1 MTEKNSF
8 LCIHGHFYQPPRE
21 NPWLDTVLCEPSAA
35 PYHDWNQR
43 IARECYGPNA
53 AARISDGEGG
63 IFSLVNNYEYMS
75 FNFGPTLLTWL
86 SRNDP
91 WVYERILEAD
101 RKSVERYHG
110 HGNAI
115 AQVYNHIIMPLASRR
130 DKRTQ
135 IVWGIQDFKY
145 RFGRM
150 PEGMWLAE
158 TAVDNETLSLM
169 AEEGI
174 RFTILSPDQAEAVRP
189 FVSKTRRP
197 WKATNAGLL
206 DTTIPYRVFPDGG
219 RDNFIDV
226 FFYNGPVSHGV
237 AYEKLLASGERF
249 LTSIKDAANN
259 GRVGPRLITVAT
271 DGESYGHHSKFGEMA
286 LAWLFKS
293 LGESPQGITVMNP
306 GAFLERFPPEW
317 EAKVREKSSWS
328 CAHGVERWRSDCGC
342 NVTATPGWNQTWR
355 TPLRDGLERLS
366 SSFSEIFEKTGR
378 LFFRDPWNARD
389 DYIRL
394 WIDPSVET
402 RSSFM
407 EKHLRPGAD
416 EGAVGDAMR
425 LLESQRMGLF
435 MFTSC
440 GWFFDDIS
448 GLEAVQI
455 MLYAA
460 RGIDLVGEWTEE
472 NLETRLKEDLSRAD
486 SNIPG
491 AGTGADI
498 YEKSIGRARM
508 APPRLAAHVV
518 CAGAHVKPGLNSDV
532 FSCINRG
539 YEIENLPGAARG
551 IVRVVEPYVPGFH
564 EFFFRRTTSG
574 CEIIPRDRLAGYK
587 DVLDATMPGAK
598 SFLCSDLVP
607 DVLHEIAG
615 AAGVDVEK
623 AVFGALEEPARRLM
637 DLARLINARER
648 YCVPKKCRSFL
659 GLSASY
665 QITNAMRRSGGD
677 GGSASGDLQQ
687 AVKTAVDWK
696 LPLDREHLAEEF
708 SRMLS
713 RFMKRLPGSPD
724 AGLISGILE
733 ILDAVVALDLP
744 VDLWAAQNMYYDMK
758 SRPDFNG
765 RWPEVA
771 ARSFEDL
778 GERLGFR
785 KR

>member
-1 MTEKNSF
+1 MNCF

-35 PYHDWNQR
+35 PYHDWNQK

-53 AARISDGEGG
+53 AARIPDGERG
-63 IFSLVNNYEYMS
+63 ILSLVNNYEYMS

-91 WVYERILEAD
+91 WVYERIIEAD
-101 RKSVERYHG
+101 RMSVERYHG

-130 DKRTQ
+130 NKRTQ
-135 IVWGIQDFKY
+135 IIWGIEDFKY

-169 AEEGI
+169 AGEGI

-189 FVSKTRRP
+189 FGSAARRP
-197 WKATNAGLL
+197 WKATNAGML
-206 DTTIPYRVFPDGG
+206 DTTIPYRVFPEGEAG
-219 RDNFIDV
+219 NFIDV
-226 FFYNGPVSHGV
+226 FFYNGPVSQGV
-237 AYEKLLASGERF
+237 AYEKLLASGEQF

-259 GRVGPRLITVAT
+259 GHAGPRMITVAT

-286 LAWLFKS
+286 LAWLFKT
-293 LGESPQGITVMNP
+293 LGKSQEITVINP

-317 EAKVREKSSWS
+317 EAKIRERSSWS

-342 NVTATPGWNQTWR
+342 NVTGTPGWNQAWR
-355 TPLRDGLERLS
+355 TPLRDALEHLS
-366 SSFSEIFEKTGR
+366 DSLDEIFETTGQ
-378 LFFRDPWNARD
+378 LFFENPWEARD
-389 DYIRL
+389 DYVRL
-394 WIDPSVET
+394 LIDPSVEA
-402 RSSFM
+402 RNWFL
-407 EKHLRPGAD
+407 EKHVRAGVND
-416 EGAVGDAMR
+416 GAVADAMR

-460 RGIDLVGEWTEE
+460 RGVDLVGEWAEE
-472 NLETRLKEDLSRAD
+472 NLEARLKEDLSRAD

-498 YEKSIGRARM
+498 YEKSIGFARM

-518 CAGAHVKPGLNSDV
+518 CAGVPVKPGLNSNV

-539 YEIENLPGAARG
+539 YEIENLPGASRG
-551 IVRVVEPYVPGFH
+551 IVRVAEPYVPGSH
-564 EFFFRRTTSG
+564 EFFSRRTSSG
-574 CEIIPRDRLAGYK
+574 CEIIPLDRLAGSK
-587 DVLDATMPGAK
+587 DVFDETMPGAK
-598 SFLCSDLVP
+598 SFLCSDLIP

-615 AAGVDVEK
+615 AAGLDVEK
-623 AVFGALEEPARRLM
+623 VVFGALEEPARRLM
-637 DLARLINARER
+637 DIARLIDARER
-648 YCVPKKCRSFL
+648 YCVPKKCLSFL
-659 GLSASY
+659 GLAASY
-665 QITNAMRRSGGD
+665 QITKAMSRNGGD
-677 GGSASGDLQQ
+677 GGFTSGDLEQ
-687 AVKTAVDWK
+687 AVKTAVDWE
-696 LPLDREHLAEEF
+696 LPLDREYLAEEF
-708 SRMLS
+708 STMLS
-713 RFMKRLPGSPD
+713 RFMKKLSGSPG

-733 ILDAVVALDLP
+733 ILDAIVALDLP

-758 SRPDFNG
+758 TRLDFN
-765 RWPEVA
+765 RDLPEA
-771 ARSFEDL
+771 SARSFEKL
-778 GERLGFR
+778 GRRLGFR
-785 KR
+785 KY